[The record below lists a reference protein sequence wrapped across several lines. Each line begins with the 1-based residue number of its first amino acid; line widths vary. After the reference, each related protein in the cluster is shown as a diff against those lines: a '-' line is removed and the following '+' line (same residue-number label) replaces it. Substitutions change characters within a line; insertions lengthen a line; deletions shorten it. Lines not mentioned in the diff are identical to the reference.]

1 MGGGR
6 RKMPPPKHQRD
17 RMKRERLAMARED
30 KNAMGW
36 FSHPVRALVQLQKRS
51 SDASLLGAG
60 SERFGPDDQ
69 WMRPSSQLSLRAASW
84 MPSESSVIARRV
96 CPESF
101 AGLAPCYQ
109 LRDSSERASAT
120 AFPQMLSLPPMEAG
134 MGAGVRPDDQL
145 PSYRRVHYRA
155 GRQAYVAMPY
165 GHHHRAAERWRS

>member
-1 MGGGR
+1 
-6 RKMPPPKHQRD
+6 
-17 RMKRERLAMARED
+17 MKRERLAMARED

-36 FSHPVRALVQLQKRS
+36 FSHPVRGPLVPLQKRS
-51 SDASLLGAG
+51 SDASLLGAE

-84 MPSESSVIARRV
+84 IPSESSVNARRV
-96 CPESF
+96 YPESF

-109 LRDSSERASAT
+109 LRDSSEGASAS

-145 PSYRRVHYRA
+145 PSYRRVSYR
-155 GRQAYVAMPY
+155 GPPSVRAMPY
-165 GHHHRAAERWRS
+165 GHHHRAAERWRG